1 MLVSELFE
9 TNIAMKRSGN
19 KIVQKYRCTAGP
31 RKGRV
36 MSSPSACNAPYKA
49 KTAAK
54 LKATKMAKAGSIKTK
69 TRLTKKHNPASN
81 IARKINRRRKMG

>member
-1 MLVSELFE
+1 MKVAELFE

-19 KIVQKYRCTAGP
+19 KVVQKYRCTAGP

-49 KTAAK
+49 KSAAK
-54 LKATKMAKAGSIKTK
+54 LKATKAAKGGNIRTK
-69 TRLTKKHNPASN
+69 TRLTKAYNPASN
-81 IARKINRRRKMG
+81 TSRRINRRRKMG